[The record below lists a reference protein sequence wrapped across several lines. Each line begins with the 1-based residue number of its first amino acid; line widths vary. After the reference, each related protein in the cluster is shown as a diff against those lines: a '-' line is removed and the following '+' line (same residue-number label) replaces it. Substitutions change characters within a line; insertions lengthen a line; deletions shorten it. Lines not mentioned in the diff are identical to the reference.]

1 MTGLGRRQ
9 LRLLRAAEE
18 VRLQPLPDNNARI
31 YAARQL
37 VQATL
42 PHREPQG
49 EPPEWCRTNGNYTLS
64 IRPGYRTD
72 PKTGTRQCIGYPFG
86 SIPRLLLFWMTTEA
100 VLTKSRRLTLGE
112 TLADFMR
119 ELGLDPSRGGK
130 RSDAHRLR
138 DQMER
143 LFRATIS
150 FEYHAISEGRERSDW
165 LNMQVTA
172 KGHLWWNPQ
181 EASQLRL
188 FESYIELSDEFY
200 QAISAHPVPADM
212 RALRVLKQSPLA
224 LDLYAWLTYRAHRVN
239 QAAKPVK
246 VTWRQL
252 QQQLGADFSDNR
264 EFARKLKGAL
274 AKVLALYPHLRIE
287 VVRGGL
293 QIYPGPSLIALP

>member
-1 MTGLGRRQ
+1 MTGPGRRQ
-9 LRLLRAAEE
+9 MRLLRAAEE
-18 VRLQPLPDNNARI
+18 VRLQPLPDNHARI
-31 YAARQL
+31 FAARQL

-49 EPPEWCRTNGNYTLS
+49 VPPEWSRTNGNYTLS
-64 IRPGYRTD
+64 IRPGWRTD
-72 PKTGTRQCIGYPFG
+72 SKTGKRQCIGYPYG

-100 VLTKSRRLTLGE
+100 VLTKSRKLPLGA
-112 TLADFMR
+112 TLAEFMR

-130 RSDAHRLR
+130 RSDARRLQE
-138 DQMER
+138 QMER

-150 FEYHAISEGRERSDW
+150 FEYYAVSDGRERSDW
-165 LNMQVTA
+165 LDMQVAA
-172 KGHLWWNPQ
+172 KGHLWWDLTDTN
-181 EASQLRL
+181 QLHL
-188 FESYIELSDEFY
+188 SESYVELSEEFY
-200 QAISAHPVPADM
+200 QAITAHPVPADM

-224 LDLYAWLTYRAHRVN
+224 LDLYAWVTYRAHRVN
-239 QAAKPVK
+239 QAAKPVI

-293 QIYPGPSLIALP
+293 QIYPGPSLTLLP